1 MFEESVIDIIINT
14 KIIGKHF
21 KPVERYY
28 LVLFLIFVLP
38 FPSGMQKKKFFKKK
52 LEFWLI

>member
-28 LVLFLIFVLP
+28 LVLFLIFFLP
-38 FPSGMQKKKFFKKK
+38 FPSGM
-52 LEFWLI
+52 